1 MCFLF
6 PDVTLTNKEFHMFY
20 FANLEELIKNSRNK
34 LLSKSTYILKIPGG
48 NLWTEQECFWEQLE
62 LPQENCEHPESLR
75 SDSPSAQWGFR
86 CMLAYWARSEDEM
99 YQLGLFYHY
108 AVPLSFLKTTWK
120 FFSMSSNN
128 RCWFSLSMFSS
139 QIILMKCCDL
149 LWKSK
154 SVLKGLF
161 STLLFSFCQQA
172 LTVVS
177 GWVQQYHTVHAQ
189 IAMSRGKTKR
199 EKFSWVL
206 L

>member
-1 MCFLF
+1 M
-6 PDVTLTNKEFHMFY
+6 
-20 FANLEELIKNSRNK
+20 
-34 LLSKSTYILKIPGG
+34 
-48 NLWTEQECFWEQLE
+48 
-62 LPQENCEHPESLR
+62 PQENCEHPESLG
-75 SDSPSAQWGFR
+75 SDSPSAQWGFK
-86 CMLAYWARSEDEM
+86 CMLACCARSEDKM

-108 AVPLSFLKTTWK
+108 VVCLSFLKTTGK

-128 RCWFSLSMFSS
+128 RCWFYLSMFSF

-149 LWKSK
+149 LWKNK

-161 STLLFSFCQQA
+161 SILLFPFCQQA

-199 EKFSWVL
+199 ERISWVL